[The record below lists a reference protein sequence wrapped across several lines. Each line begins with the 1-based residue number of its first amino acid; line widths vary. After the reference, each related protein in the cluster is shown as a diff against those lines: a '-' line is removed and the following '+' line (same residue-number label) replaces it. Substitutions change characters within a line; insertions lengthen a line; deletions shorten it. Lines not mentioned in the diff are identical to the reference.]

1 MIEALNIFAERG
13 VSALPI
19 ADKNGRVVDV
29 YARFDVIVS
38 IDNLTY
44 QIIFWFYFA
53 EGYHRV

>member
-38 IDNLTY
+38 INYLTY
-44 QIIFWFYFA
+44 PRQ
-53 EGYHRV
+53 